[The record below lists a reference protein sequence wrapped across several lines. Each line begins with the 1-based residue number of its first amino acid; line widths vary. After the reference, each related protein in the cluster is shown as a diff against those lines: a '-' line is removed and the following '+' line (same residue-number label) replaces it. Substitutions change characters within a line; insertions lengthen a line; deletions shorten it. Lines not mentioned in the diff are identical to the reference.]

1 MWLFDREL
9 DSGYTRHR
17 RGYPSFSVAAD
28 QCMERLHRLAS
39 STAGHLVKECPE
51 ASKFGSSGRYDL
63 EKNELVAILR
73 SDKAE
78 FQRIREQ
85 DPTAKI
91 DLSGA
96 DLTGCDL
103 AGTSFVGVNLSNAC
117 LRNADC
123 TKAAFRGIDLSGA
136 DLRGAKLEGANFHQ
150 ATMDGANLEDATLG
164 SFESPPRMCLHAD
177 SFRQVRWS
185 RGQLEMMLRIL
196 NENASF
202 EIRYELVA
210 K

>member
-1 MWLFDREL
+1 M
-9 DSGYTRHR
+9 
-17 RGYPSFSVAAD
+17 
-28 QCMERLHRLAS
+28 
-39 STAGHLVKECPE
+39 
-51 ASKFGSSGRYDL
+51 

-85 DPTAKI
+85 DPNAKL

-103 AGTSFVGVNLSNAC
+103 VGASFVGANLRDAC

-123 TKAAFRGIDLSGA
+123 TKVAFRGADLSGA
-136 DLRGAKLEGANFHQ
+136 DLRGAKLEGTNFHT
-150 ATMDGANLEDATLG
+150 AVMDGANLEDATLG
-164 SFESPPRMCLHAD
+164 SSEGPPRMCLHAD
-177 SFRQVRWS
+177 TFRQVRWS

-196 NENASF
+196 NENAGF

-210 K
+210 KQ